1 MSEDN
6 TEVVGTPEANLMDEQ
21 VKTWNLQS
29 CKMAE
34 VLFKE
39 LATLSAQDIYD
50 IAGKKE
56 GDGGS
61 QALLN
66 VVNSVFAQFIE
77 NGDGMPRVF
86 FDGYERI
93 VDDFVHTIK
102 SNVKNKNEQNMEAL
116 LVMAVGK
123 SASEMSYTDMINVL
137 TEAVPEPVEEEV
149 PGPLVEETPEPA
161 VEEVKE

>member
-1 MSEDN
+1 MEENN
-6 TEVVGTPEANLMDEQ
+6 TEVTAMPDKTAMDEQ
-21 VKTWNLQS
+21 VKVWNMQS
-29 CKMAE
+29 CKMVE
-34 VLFKE
+34 VMFKE

-56 GDGGS
+56 GDEGS

-77 NGDGMPRVF
+77 NGDGMPRLF

-102 SNVKNKNEQNMEAL
+102 SNVKHKNEQNMETL
-116 LVMAVGK
+116 LVNAVGK
-123 SASEMSYTDMINVL
+123 SAAEISYTDIVKV
-137 TEAVPEPVEEEV
+137 TQTHIPVIEEA
-149 PGPLVEETPEPA
+149 
-161 VEEVKE
+161 KE